1 MSEELPTGRRPQVAV
16 GDWISAGA
24 RRFGDAPALVA
35 ADGRRQSYVAT
46 NERVNRLARTML
58 ERGLDRGSRVA
69 IFATDNIEHVE
80 VVLACFK
87 TGTVF
92 CDLNYRLKRPELAR
106 VLDMAECDAVF
117 TESRYVDLVRQA
129 LPAGST
135 CLIWT
140 LDHRAGLQGC
150 ESVASLIADAPSGRD
165 VTARALGEDIVSI
178 AFTSGTTGTPKGVL
192 QSERMFRNIIYS
204 GIREMRMRDGA
215 FRYAGAPLFHI
226 SGIGSV
232 FYALASGSAALILPQ
247 FDAPTVLTW
256 LQDGGLTDCTLI
268 PTMLSALLELPEVTA
283 SDYPVL
289 RSILYGGAPMTPA
302 LLRRTISVFGCELY
316 NGFGAGTEAGGQT
329 MLYPEDHAAALAG
342 AEHLLGS
349 IGKPIMG
356 VDLRLCDDE
365 LNDVPPGEVGEIVT
379 RSETV
384 MAGYLGQEELTERSI
399 VDGWFRAG
407 DMAYMDGDGFL
418 YLAARKADMIIRGG
432 ENVYPVE
439 IEATLADHPAVAEVA
454 VVGLPDDHWGEIV
467 GAALSLHPGA
477 SVSVDELRQFCRD
490 RLASYKAPEVVRV
503 FEVLP
508 KSGTGKLD
516 KRSIAV
522 LMTEAPDLSG
532 GG

>member
-1 MSEELPTGRRPQVAV
+1 MIDGLPPGGRPQMAV

-35 ADGRRQSYVAT
+35 ADGRRQSYIET
-46 NERVNRLARTML
+46 NDRVNRLARAML
-58 ERGLDRGSRVA
+58 ELGIDRGSRVA
-69 IFATDNIEHVE
+69 ILATDNVQHVE
-80 VVLACFK
+80 VILACFK
-87 TGTVF
+87 TGTIF

-106 VLDMAECDAVF
+106 VLDMARCEAVF
-117 TESRYVDLVRQA
+117 TESRYVDLVARA
-129 LPAGST
+129 LPSGT
-135 CLIWT
+135 NCKIWT
-140 LDHRAGLQGC
+140 LDDGAGQGSDGSL
-150 ESVASLIADAPSGRD
+150 ESMIENTPRGPDL
-165 VTARALGEDIVSI
+165 TARALGEDIVSI

-204 GIREMRMRDGA
+204 GIREMRMHEGA

-232 FYALASGSAALILPQ
+232 FYSLASGSAALILPQ

-283 SDYPVL
+283 SDYAGL

-302 LLRRTISVFGCELY
+302 LLRRTIDVFGCELY

-356 VDLRLCDDE
+356 VDLRLCDDD
-365 LNDVPPGEVGEIVT
+365 LNDVGRGEVGEIVT

-384 MAGYLGQEELTERSI
+384 MAGYLDQDELTERSI

-407 DMAYMDGDGFL
+407 DMAFMDGDGYL

-439 IEATLADHPAVAEVA
+439 IESTLADHPAVAEVA
-454 VVGLPDDHWGEIV
+454 VVGIPDDHWGEIV

-477 SVSVDELRQFCRD
+477 SATVEELREFCRD
-490 RLASYKAPEVVRV
+490 RLASYKAPEVVSV

-516 KRSIAV
+516 KRSIAE
-522 LMTEAPDLSG
+522 LMANDTRG
-532 GG
+532 GLRG

>member
-1 MSEELPTGRRPQVAV
+1 MVDGLPSGRRPQVAV
-16 GDWISAGA
+16 GDWIGAGA

-35 ADGRRQSYVAT
+35 ADGRRQSYVET
-46 NERVNRLARTML
+46 NDRVQRLARAML
-58 ERGLDRGSRVA
+58 ERGLDKGSRVA
-69 IFATDNIEHVE
+69 ILATDNVQHVE
-80 VVLACFK
+80 VVLACFL
-87 TGTVF
+87 TGTIF
-92 CDLNYRLKRPELAR
+92 CDLNYRMKRPELAR
-106 VLDMAECDAVF
+106 VLAMAECDAVF
-117 TESRYVDLVRQA
+117 TEARYVGLVTAA
-129 LPAGST
+129 LPLGAACSV
-135 CLIWT
+135 WT
-140 LDHRAGLQGC
+140 LDDEPGAGEV
-150 ESVASLIADAPSGRD
+150 ESLESMIDGTPSGPEL
-165 VTARALGEDIVSI
+165 TARALGEDIVSI

-204 GIREMRMRDGA
+204 GIREMRMHHGA

-268 PTMLSALLELPEVTA
+268 PTMLSALLELPDVSA
-283 SDYPVL
+283 SDYRGL

-302 LLRRTISVFGCELY
+302 LLRRTINVFGCELY

-356 VDLRLCDDE
+356 VDLRLCDDD
-365 LNDVPPGEVGEIVT
+365 LVDVPRGEVGEIVT

-384 MAGYLGQEELTERSI
+384 MAGYLDQEELTERSI

-407 DMAYMDGDGFL
+407 DMAYMDDDGYL

-439 IEATLADHPAVAEVA
+439 IEATLVDHPAVAEVA
-454 VVGLPDDHWGEIV
+454 VVGIPDDHWGEVV

-490 RLASYKAPEVVRV
+490 RLASYKSPEVVRL
-503 FEVLP
+503 FDVLP

-516 KRSIAV
+516 KRLIAA
-522 LMTEAPDLSG
+522 LMTETPDVAG
-532 GG
+532 PG